1 MVTALQK
8 TSTTISMAYTP
19 NPPNL
24 KGKRQIKINAIT
36 QAHLIK
42 LLLDGTYTCTE
53 LAEMTGLHYV
63 TVLQYT
69 RELHRAGAAHIAGW
83 EKDVRGRDLAKIYK
97 LGEGADKPRQKKTQ
111 AERQIAYRA
120 KKKQIKIMELIRCSA
135 LNVAAMPTPLKPEE
149 PQMA

>member
-1 MVTALQK
+1 M
-8 TSTTISMAYTP
+8 
-19 NPPNL
+19 
-24 KGKRQIKINAIT
+24 
-36 QAHLIK
+36 
-42 LLLDGTYTCTE
+42 
-53 LAEMTGLHYV
+53 AEMTGLHYV

-83 EKDVRGRDLAKIYK
+83 EKDPRGRDLAKIYK
-97 LGEGADKPRQKKTQ
+97 IGEGKDKPRQKKTQ

-135 LNVAAMPTPLKPEE
+135 LNAAVMPTPLKPEE